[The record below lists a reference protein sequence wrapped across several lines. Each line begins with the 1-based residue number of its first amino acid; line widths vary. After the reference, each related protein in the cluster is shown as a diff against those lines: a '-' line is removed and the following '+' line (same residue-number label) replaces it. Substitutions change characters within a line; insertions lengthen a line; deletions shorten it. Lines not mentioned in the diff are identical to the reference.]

1 MIMEYTYQYG
11 YPTAKRIIE
20 LQEACKSSTETHSE
34 EYQGHYRPLK
44 VAEVRI
50 EMLMYRIENI
60 RTKSLQKEYLAK
72 NPDAPKDM
80 FTADPYSIET
90 QETQHQL
97 LKSLVDKEG
106 LMKTFKKEM
115 TQQTEPII
123 CSDEGVVVN
132 GNRRLCA
139 WRELYYSDKT
149 KYKHFQTVKVAVLPN
164 HDPQGIYD
172 LEVALQIRP
181 SMKDEYSWHAIA
193 ADCKEKAETIDIRDI
208 AKKQNKSPDEVSTLI
223 ECYDYATQYL
233 EAIEHPNEW
242 SRVEKQ
248 FFAFKGI
255 ISGRKSLKKPGDK
268 ELFQEIAQAILQ
280 MPVQGERLYSKI
292 PKVVS
297 CLDRIAEEIQEAF
310 DITIDSEMDD
320 DLALLSGGEADTD
333 NKNAQIAAGIHEADK
348 PDQVVQIVDK
358 IIKADEDLE
367 KEKKKRSFVFD
378 QVLKAVTNLN
388 NAVSNMDDAMSRDGI
403 AKQLDNIE
411 FDCSLLRNWIEQ

>member
-1 MIMEYTYQYG
+1 MEYTYQYG
-11 YPTAKRIIE
+11 YPPAKRIVE
-20 LQEACKSSTETHSE
+20 LQEACKSSIETHSE

-44 VAEVRI
+44 VVEVRI
-50 EMLMYRIENI
+50 EMLVYRIENI

-72 NPDAPKDM
+72 NLDAPKDL

-97 LKSLVDKEG
+97 LKTLVEKEG
-106 LMKTFKKEM
+106 LMKAFKKEM
-115 TQQTEPII
+115 TQQIEPII
-123 CSDEGVVVN
+123 CTDEGVVVN

-139 WRELYYSDKT
+139 WRELYYSDKE

-208 AKKQNKSPDEVSTLI
+208 AKKQDKTPDEVATLI
-223 ECYDYATQYL
+223 ECYDYAVQYL
-233 EAIEHPNEW
+233 EAIDHPNEW
-242 SRVEKQ
+242 SRVDKQ

-255 ISGRKSLKKPGDK
+255 ITGRKSLKKPGDK

-292 PKVVS
+292 PKVVN
-297 CLDRIAEEIQEAF
+297 CLNRIADEIKDTFA
-310 DITIDSEMDD
+310 ITIDSELDD
-320 DLALLSGGEADTD
+320 DLALLSGEDADTD

-348 PDQVVQIVDK
+348 PDKVVEIVDK
-358 IIKADEDLE
+358 VLKADEDLE

-388 NAVSNMDDAMSRDGI
+388 NAVSNMDDAMSKAGI
-403 AKQLDNIE
+403 AKQIENIE
-411 FDCSLLRNWIEQ
+411 FDCSLLKNWIEQ